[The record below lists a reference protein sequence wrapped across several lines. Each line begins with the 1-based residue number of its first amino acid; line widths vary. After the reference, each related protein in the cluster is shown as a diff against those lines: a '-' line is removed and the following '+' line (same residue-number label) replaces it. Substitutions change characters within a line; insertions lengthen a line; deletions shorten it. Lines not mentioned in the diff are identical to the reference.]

1 MGLIRVVFAPMDGTP
16 CIRFVDDSIDALEEM
31 VGAPA
36 YCTRIGDSYLAVIN
50 PYAEESG
57 FSRNKYMA
65 KRRFY
70 GNFVVVKTKPR
81 SSEFL
86 DIDDGE
92 FAMFFVAMMIAACEV
107 DERAKRRQN
116 LGSISE

>member
-57 FSRNKYMA
+57 FPRNKYMA

-70 GNFVVVKTKPR
+70 GNFVVVKTKPNTNK
-81 SSEFL
+81 FL
-86 DIDDGE
+86 DVDDGE
-92 FAMFFVAMMIAACEV
+92 FAMFFVAMMCAAEEV
-107 DERAKRRQN
+107 GETREKH
-116 LGSISE
+116 